1 MTTTIDPGGLRA
13 GYVRHCLGLAGR
25 SGVPVAAGAE
35 VSLTRRVPAMPYV
48 AEDFWPAGTEPVT
61 SRPGEALDLLAASID
76 RAATVVAIGPL
87 TNLALLEVARPGS
100 LARVPLVVMGGWVRP
115 MDADLPAYGPADDW
129 NVAWDT
135 DAARIVLESAG
146 DLTLVTLADTLRTH
160 VRAVHLPRL
169 RSAGPLGE
177 LLARQAVAYAELRD
191 HAALARAHEGLPDDL
206 LHFLHDPL
214 ACAVAL
220 GWPGARTELLR
231 LRPQQAGDGAL
242 SMVPDPAGRAVR
254 VVTAVDGPA
263 FAERWLQAVESLP
276 AT

>member
-1 MTTTIDPGGLRA
+1 
-13 GYVRHCLGLAGR
+13 
-25 SGVPVAAGAE
+25 
-35 VSLTRRVPAMPYV
+35 
-48 AEDFWPAGTEPVT
+48 
-61 SRPGEALDLLAASID
+61 
-76 RAATVVAIGPL
+76 
-87 TNLALLEVARPGS
+87 
-100 LARVPLVVMGGWVRP
+100 VPLVVMGGWVRP

-129 NVAWDT
+129 NVAWDIA
-135 DAARIVLESAG
+135 AARTVLESAG

-191 HAALARAHEGLPDDL
+191 HAALARAHEGLPPDL

-220 GWPGARTELLR
+220 GWSGVRTDRLR

-242 SMVPDPAGRAVR
+242 SMVPDPGGRAVR

-263 FAERWLQAVESLP
+263 FAERWLQAVESLGDGSVRSTP
-276 AT
+276 RG